1 MPNFCAR
8 LRDFCTVQTHAE
20 VEKAKLVPS
29 QARPRSGLQSRKSS
43 SASHRCS
50 LAARPNQACRR
61 PGSCRCR
68 RCQGCQD
75 LARNIRET
83 NHCRPQLLSQTLCPL
98 FACIIRHSGFKAACP
113 ARVRRSNVADLP
125 LLSLPPHVTIN
136 CAICN
141 LKRKDNGLNRKVHS
155 LPTCLPT
162 LPSLASILPALPAL
176 SAFSVLLWSCA
187 LVFALKC
194 VDATASQCASLLLLA
209 AGTISWQLSPW
220 VRVLCAL

>member
-1 MPNFCAR
+1 MSP
-8 LRDFCTVQTHAE
+8 
-20 VEKAKLVPS
+20 
-29 QARPRSGLQSRKSS
+29 S
-43 SASHRCS
+43 SAPETKPAAAQGFAAAAAPKVAESRRATTVNQTTAAPSSPPKPSVLS
-50 LAARPNQACRR
+50 LP
-61 PGSCRCR
+61 PVSFTH
-68 RCQGCQD
+68 
-75 LARNIRET
+75 L
-83 NHCRPQLLSQTLCPL
+83 
-98 FACIIRHSGFKAACP
+98 GFKAAYP
-113 ARVRRSNVADLP
+113 ARFRRSNVVDLP
-125 LLSLPPHVTIN
+125 FLSLPPHATIN
-136 CAICN
+136 CAIRN
-141 LKRKDNGLNRKVHS
+141 LKGKDNGLNRTKHS